1 MRRKIFLLAGILMLL
16 LPAATVLAGGWVV
29 VTMESLPGQIHAGQP
44 LALSF
49 MVRQHGRTPIHNVSP
64 LLMATNVE
72 TGQQIQASA
81 EPAKEVGLFVA
92 ELTLPEAGAWEWS
105 IQIPE
110 FNHTAT
116 FAPLTVL
123 PAEVS
128 AGSGQADLANDI
140 GWPVLARWA
149 GLALL
154 ATAAALLAIDRWR
167 RRNVVVPASG
177 D

>member
-1 MRRKIFLLAGILMLL
+1 MIRRSVLLVGILLL
-16 LPAATVLAGGWVV
+16 LVPVAAALAGGWVV

-44 LALSF
+44 VALSF

-64 LLMATNVE
+64 VLMATHGE
-72 TGQQIQASA
+72 TGRQIQVSA

-92 ELTLPEAGAWEWS
+92 ELNLPEAGAWEWS

-123 PAEVS
+123 PAEAS
-128 AGSGQADLANDI
+128 AGSSQVGPADGI
-140 GWPVLARWA
+140 GWQLLARWV
-149 GLALL
+149 GSALL
-154 ATAAALLAIDRWR
+154 VTAAVLLVIDRWR
-167 RRNVVVPASG
+167 GRGAVAPASG

>member
-1 MRRKIFLLAGILMLL
+1 MRRKIILLTGILMLL
-16 LPAATVLAGGWVV
+16 LPAATALAGGWVV
-29 VTMESLPGQIHAGQP
+29 VTMESLPGQIRAGQP
-44 LALSF
+44 TALSF

-64 LLMATNVE
+64 ALMATHVE

-105 IQIPE
+105 IRVPE

-123 PAEVS
+123 PAETS
-128 AGSGQADLANDI
+128 AGSGQADLADGI

-154 ATAAALLAIDRWR
+154 VTAAALLTIDRWQG
-167 RRNVVVPASG
+167 RNATISASG